1 MVGVV
6 VAGYTDIIERG
17 IEQPQGAT
25 PMTTS
30 HSLKTMSHNTEL
42 TLEQLTQ
49 ISGGSTREE
58 RKEKRK
64 EKREKRREERE
75 HKKTCPDGKRTP
87 NCPYPVPEVTVSIDL
102 N

>member
-1 MVGVV
+1 M
-6 VAGYTDIIERG
+6 TKQKQIK
-17 IEQPQGAT
+17 GAVH
-25 PMTTS
+25 
-30 HSLKTMSHNTEL
+30 HSPKTMSHNTEL
-42 TLEQLTQ
+42 TLGQLTQ

-58 RKEKRK
+58 RK

-87 NCPYPVPEVTVSIDL
+87 DCPYPVPEMTASIDL